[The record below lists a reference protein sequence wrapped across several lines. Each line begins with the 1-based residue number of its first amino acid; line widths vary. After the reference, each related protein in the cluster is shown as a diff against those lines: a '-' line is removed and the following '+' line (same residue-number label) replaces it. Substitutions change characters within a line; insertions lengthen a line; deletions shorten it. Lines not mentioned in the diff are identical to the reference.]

1 MGDVIFQRLDAG
13 AWFLYKASAEEFSKR
28 AKKKKA
34 LRFMNVCN
42 SPRMLIKPSERFD
55 MFIDVGQMP
64 LMILMS
70 MSNDVFPRVNE
81 VRYKIVYKIAI

>member
-1 MGDVIFQRLDAG
+1 MLGLGFSTRLLQRS
-13 AWFLYKASAEEFSKR
+13 FLNER
-28 AKKKKA
+28 KKA

-81 VRYKIVYKIAI
+81 VKYKIVR